1 MLCTTTS
8 TSIPDTEAPAE
19 ANIGTLKPEDGFK
32 AGQIV
37 VGKVGAKCDDTRGFL
52 MIGGAD
58 AVKQFAPGYVLPG
71 NNYHVFDITLFWA
84 NVRADVLRRLATFE
98 GKPSPVPPPAAPVT
112 DRKSTRLNSSH

>member
-1 MLCTTTS
+1 MVTDAYDGTIGYDGRPRRETRMLCTNPI

-52 MIGGAD
+52 LSGDAG
-58 AVKQFAPGYVLPG
+58 AVKQFATGYVQTG
-71 NNYHVFDITLFWA
+71 NNYHVFYL
-84 NVRADVLRRLATFE
+84 E
-98 GKPSPVPPPAAPVT
+98 
-112 DRKSTRLNSSH
+112 RKSVATGKRRA